1 MRNKLLYF
9 ILAAQVI
16 SSAACSQDLG
26 NLLKNVTAGAANSQ
40 GAPTTVEVANGLKE
54 ALSNGVQKGT
64 TQLSSVNGFFANA
77 AVKILMPPDAQ
88 KVVSTLRSIGL
99 GKQVDDAILS
109 MNRAAEDA
117 TKSAAPIFMDAIKQ
131 MSIQDAWG
139 ILKGSDTAATAYLRN
154 KTTLELT
161 NSFTPVIR
169 KSLDR
174 VDATKYWNTLF
185 ESYNKLPFVTRV
197 NPDLSA
203 YVTQKALSGIFYEIG
218 QEEIAIRKNPV
229 ERTSDLLKKVF
240 GK

>member
-16 SSAACSQDLG
+16 SSGACSQDLG
-26 NLLKNVTAGAANSQ
+26 NLLKNVTAGSGNIQ
-40 GAPTTVEVANGLKE
+40 GTPTTLEVANGLKE

-117 TKSAAPIFMDAIKQ
+117 TKSAAPIFLDAIKQ

-154 KTTLELT
+154 KTTIQLT

-169 KSLDR
+169 QSLDR

-185 ESYNKLPFVTRV
+185 ETYNKLPFVTKV
-197 NPDLSA
+197 NPDLST
-203 YVTQKALSGIFYEIG
+203 YVTDKALSGIFYEIG